1 MVDFNRA
8 KAAMTAKLEGS
19 PALHAG
25 YEAIL
30 HALDIHLRQR
40 TRREAVRR
48 VDDLAR
54 GFKEQVHESDVG
66 LIPSHRYK
74 ECRGDR
80 GAVNREC
87 AESRGQ
93 GTSQYICIRTSMRGG
108 G

>member
-1 MVDFNRA
+1 
-8 KAAMTAKLEGS
+8 LEIHFRL
-19 PALHAG
+19 PNCR
-25 YEAIL
+25 EAI
-30 HALDIHLRQR
+30 
-40 TRREAVRR
+40 RR

-54 GFKEQVHESDVG
+54 GFEEQVHEGDVG

-87 AESRGQ
+87 TESCGQ
-93 GTSQYICIRTSMRGG
+93 GTSHYICVRTSMWGG